1 MISKSFN
8 NKSFE
13 EPIPDLSGMSILVT
27 GGTGSFGQAFIE
39 TILKKQKPHRLVVFS
54 RDEFKQSQ
62 MAERYS
68 KEDTN
73 CLRFFIGDVRDSARL
88 EMAML
93 DVDIVIHAAALK
105 HVPIAEYNPIEC
117 INTNVVGAENV
128 IQAAIRNKVSK
139 VMALSTDKA
148 VNPTSVMGTTKLLAE
163 KIFVNA
169 PERSS
174 KDSKNKTKFTV
185 VRFGNVFGSAGSVV
199 ETFHKQIYSGKKI
212 TLTNEDISRYFM
224 SIKTACDLVLDCINL
239 SKGERETPI
248 FILKMKKLKIKD
260 IAERMNVA
268 LNKKAKLQYQI
279 IGLNRGEKFSESLYT
294 DFESQFIKEDGD
306 YLIVTKSRQPN
317 KLAVLEKFMSK
328 NEVDTLIKEW
338 LKHGNE
344 V

>member
-1 MISKSFN
+1 MSVFK
-8 NKSFE
+8 NKVV
-13 EPIPDLSGMSILVT
+13 LVT
-27 GGTGSFGQAFIE
+27 GAGGSIGSELCTRLLQ
-39 TILKKQKPHRLVVFS
+39 LGVHRLKCYDVS
-54 RDEFKQSQ
+54 EYSLYRLAQKTDNDERV
-62 MAERYS
+62 RY
-68 KEDTN
+68 
-73 CLRFFIGDVRDSARL
+73 LIGDVRDRERL
-88 EMAML
+88 ERAVASS
-93 DVDIVIHAAALK
+93 DFVIHAAALK
-105 HVPIAEYNPIEC
+105 HVKYCEFNPDEAIK
-117 INTNVVGAENV
+117 TNVLGTQNV
-128 IQAAIRNKVSK
+128 VDACRKHGISHCLLI
-139 VMALSTDKA
+139 STDKA